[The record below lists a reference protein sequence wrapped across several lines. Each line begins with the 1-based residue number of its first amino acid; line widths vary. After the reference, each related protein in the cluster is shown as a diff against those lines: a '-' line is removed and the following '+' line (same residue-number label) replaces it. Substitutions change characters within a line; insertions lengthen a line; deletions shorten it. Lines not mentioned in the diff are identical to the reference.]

1 MNSWQPGSFGFQKLG
16 DASSSELKASRVR
29 DLNDQFRTTLSGG
42 RVVMTS
48 GIAALD
54 KKLIQRIVSAVSS
67 FIAFDTDND
76 PYHEH
81 DFGALQIDDHKAFFK
96 IDCYDT
102 NLEYGSPDPSDTSV
116 TARVLTIMLA
126 EEY

>member
-1 MNSWQPGSFGFQKLG
+1 MSGSQPRPFQIHKSG
-16 DASSSELKASRVR
+16 GVASAELKRNRVR
-29 DLNDQFRTTLSGG
+29 ELNDQFRKTLIGG
-42 RVVMTS
+42 RAVMTS

-54 KKLIQRIVSAVSS
+54 ENLIARIMSAVRS
-67 FIAFDTDND
+67 FGAFDTDND
-76 PYHEH
+76 PYREH
-81 DFGALQIDDHKAFFK
+81 DFGALEIDGHKVFFK

-102 NLEYGSPDPSDTSV
+102 NLEYGSPDPSDPSV

>member
-1 MNSWQPGSFGFQKLG
+1 MSGSQPGSFQIHKSGRV
-16 DASSSELKASRVR
+16 ASAERKRDRVR
-29 DLNDQFRTTLSGG
+29 DLNDQFRTTLIGG
-42 RVVMTS
+42 RAVMTS

-54 KKLIQRIVSAVSS
+54 EKLIQRIVSAVSS
-67 FIAFDTDND
+67 FAAFDADND

-81 DFGALQIDDHKAFFK
+81 DFGALEIDGHKIFFK
-96 IDCYDT
+96 VEYYDT
-102 NLEYGSPDPSDTSV
+102 NLEYGSPDPSDASV

>member
-1 MNSWQPGSFGFQKLG
+1 MLVKRN
-16 DASSSELKASRVR
+16 RVR
-29 DLNDQFRTTLSGG
+29 ELNDQFRNTLIGG
-42 RVVMTS
+42 RTVMTS

-54 KKLIQRIVSAVSS
+54 AKLIQRIVSAVSS
-67 FIAFDTDND
+67 FAAFDADND

-81 DFGALQIDDHKAFFK
+81 DFGALEIDGHKVFFK
-96 IDCYDT
+96 IDCYDK
-102 NLEYGSPDPSDTSV
+102 NLEYGSPDPSDASV